1 MGEGPRNDMEK
12 GRNQAC
18 LCEESFSRRAI
29 NSGMCWNR
37 CVIIKRGGSAMGSY
51 SFTVVIEPDGD
62 QFHVYVPALPGCH
75 SFGDNQD
82 EALANIREAIE
93 LHVESMLEDGEEVP
107 REPEPA
113 RVGRVTVSVV
123 R

>member
-1 MGEGPRNDMEK
+1 
-12 GRNQAC
+12 
-18 LCEESFSRRAI
+18 
-29 NSGMCWNR
+29 
-37 CVIIKRGGSAMGSY
+37 MGSD
-51 SFTVVIEPDGD
+51 SFTVVIKPDGG

>member
-1 MGEGPRNDMEK
+1 
-12 GRNQAC
+12 
-18 LCEESFSRRAI
+18 
-29 NSGMCWNR
+29 
-37 CVIIKRGGSAMGSY
+37 MGSY

-113 RVGRVTVSVV
+113 RVGRVTIPIHPAKNSAQSYFEGHPQ
-123 R
+123 RCRAFS

>member
-1 MGEGPRNDMEK
+1 
-12 GRNQAC
+12 
-18 LCEESFSRRAI
+18 
-29 NSGMCWNR
+29 
-37 CVIIKRGGSAMGSY
+37 MGSY
-51 SFTVVIEPDGD
+51 SFTVVIEPDGA